1 MSTLTRRL
9 KPVSIT
15 TRTIFEEEKPQS
27 KTSTL
32 NPPTR
37 RFYPEEEVISDK
49 SSEEL
54 EEDEE
59 EITPVIRRRTTKT
72 LPDVHLVT
80 LKNIAKL
87 LDLPVS
93 GSKRELAE
101 TISNRLMSI

>member
-1 MSTLTRRL
+1 MSTPTRRL

-15 TRTIFEEEKPQS
+15 TRTIFEQEKPQS

-32 NPPTR
+32 NPPR

>member
-15 TRTIFEEEKPQS
+15 TRTIFEEEKPQP

-32 NPPTR
+32 NPTR

-93 GSKRELAE
+93 GSKRDLAE
-101 TISNRLMSI
+101 MISNRLMSI